1 MATATINGVELYYEE
16 HGSGPPI
23 LFHHGFTG
31 SHDGWVPIAERLR
44 DRFRCILMDC
54 RGAGDSEHPDGG
66 YTIAQY
72 AQDVVGMLDH
82 LGLDQ
87 VAYVGH
93 SMGGGIGF
101 QLGLEHAER
110 FTHIMLVT
118 PISADGYAPDPEVQ
132 ARGRQLRMD
141 GDRETLIR
149 ERRTG
154 IAREELI
161 DDDEVADAV
170 DRSLSVSNG
179 HYDDGMVAMA
189 TLNVGDRLD
198 EMTTPTLMIT
208 AGADALLPANL
219 ADFLRLPNA
228 SLHVFNRVAH
238 GVQGEVPDEFA
249 ALVADFATHG
259 VVNPQTLADRLAA
272 VQAEAAAV

>member
-1 MATATINGVELYYEE
+1 
-16 HGSGPPI
+16 
-23 LFHHGFTG
+23 
-31 SHDGWVPIAERLR
+31 
-44 DRFRCILMDC
+44 
-54 RGAGDSEHPDGG
+54 
-66 YTIAQY
+66 
-72 AQDVVGMLDH
+72 
-82 LGLDQ
+82 
-87 VAYVGH
+87 
-93 SMGGGIGF
+93 
-101 QLGLEHAER
+101 
-110 FTHIMLVT
+110 MLVT

-272 VQAEAAAV
+272 VQAQAAAV